1 MTISSKARTLKKLR
15 LKNAIIP
22 KLKIYK
28 VKDFLKNPNKI
39 IKNININFKSEIAI
53 RSSSFEEDQTNK
65 SNAGKFQSY
74 LNVNPKNKLNT
85 KKKILSVINSYKS
98 MGISAEFFIQEMVK
112 NISISG
118 VVLTRNLEDYMP
130 CYNINYYLGNDSAN
144 VTSGKKGSKNILY
157 LENEKYKIDKKF
169 QKLLKIIKNLKEVT
183 NKEDLDIEFIID
195 KKQKIFILQVRNLI
209 IPKRFINYN
218 HNQVSNLNKLEKKIK
233 KLKQGHPS
241 LHGDTTYFGVMPDWN
256 PAEII
261 GIKPKPLALSLY
273 RELIT
278 DHIWSENR
286 KIYGYQDLSQFHLM
300 TTFYGT
306 PFVDIRI
313 DFNSWLPNSIP
324 KTLSKKL
331 ISFYLKTFKKEQYH
345 HDKVEF
351 EIIFTCLSLNTKR
364 KIKKRLGKII
374 NQKEEENLL
383 NSLTRINKIAIKQ
396 IDQDY
401 ELIKKL
407 IQKQEEIQKLPLYY
421 IDKIYWFIEDCKKF
435 GTLPF
440 AGLAR
445 CGFIAT
451 EILNSFVEE
460 KILSEEDRLKFLAGI
475 KTITSEM
482 QDEMHLDKK
491 TFLNKYG
498 HLRPGTYEITSLNYK
513 DNFENYFHNFK
524 AIKNSKVK
532 KTQKFIFSNNQK
544 IKINKFVK
552 ETKIYKNFDALIEF
566 IEKSIRYREYSK
578 FIFSK
583 SIDLIFKNLE
593 TFGKKFSIKKEE
605 LSYLKIIEI
614 LDLYFNL
621 SDNESIKNIKNHIKE
636 NKKEYT
642 KNKVINLP
650 DIILTGKD
658 LYVRKRINL
667 KINFISNRIVI
678 GKILNFKKLKL
689 NIDLD
694 GIVCIENADPG
705 YDFLFSKNIKG
716 LVTKYGGQNSHM
728 AIRCAELNLPALIG
742 VGEQTY
748 NKILNNK
755 LIRIDCVLKKI
766 ELIN

>member
-1 MTISSKARTLKKLR
+1 MTISTKAKTLKKLN
-15 LKNAIIP
+15 LKDAIIP

-39 IKNININFKSEIAI
+39 INNININFKSEIAI
-53 RSSSFEEDQTNK
+53 RSSSVEEDQSNK

-74 LNVNPKNKLNT
+74 LNINPKNKTNT

-98 MGISAEFFIQEMVK
+98 MRVSDEFFIQEMVK

-118 VVLTRNLEDYMP
+118 VALTRNLEDYTP
-130 CYNINYYLGNDSAN
+130 CYNINYYVGSDSAN

-157 LENEKYKIDKKF
+157 LENEKYRIDKKF
-169 QKLLKIIKNLKEVT
+169 QKLLKVIKNLKKIK
-183 NKEDLDIEFIID
+183 NKKDLDIEFIID
-195 KKQKIFILQVRNLI
+195 KKQRIFVLQVRNLI

-218 HNQVSNLNKLEKKIK
+218 HNQISTLNKLEKKIK
-233 KLKQGHPS
+233 KLKQKHPS
-241 LHGDTTYFGVMPDWN
+241 LYGDTTFFGVMPDWN

-261 GIKPKPLALSLY
+261 GVKPKPLALSLY

-278 DHIWSENR
+278 DHIWSDNR
-286 KIYGYQDLSQFHLM
+286 KIYGYHDLSQFHLM

-306 PFVDIRI
+306 PFIDVRI

-324 KTLSKKL
+324 HILSKKL
-331 ISFYLKTFKKEQYH
+331 INFYLKTFKKEQYH
-345 HDKVEF
+345 HDKIEF
-351 EIIFTCLSLNTKR
+351 EIVFTCFSLNTKR
-364 KIKKRLGKII
+364 KIKKRLDKII
-374 NQKEEENLL
+374 NKKEEKILL
-383 NSLTRINKIAIKQ
+383 NSLIKINKIAIKQ

-407 IQKQEEIQKLPLYY
+407 IEKQETVKKLSLYY

-460 KILSEEDRLKFLAGI
+460 KIFSENDRLKFLASI

-482 QDEMHLDKK
+482 QEEIHQDKK
-491 TFLNKYG
+491 TFLKKFG

-513 DNFENYFHNFK
+513 DNFKNYFHNFK
-524 AIKNSKVK
+524 TIRNSKIK
-532 KTQKFIFSNNQK
+532 KTQKFIFSKNQK
-544 IKINKFVK
+544 DKINKFVK
-552 ETKIYKNFDALIEF
+552 ETKIYKNFDELIKF
-566 IEKSIRYREYSK
+566 IEKSIKYREYSK

-593 TFGKKFSIKKEE
+593 TFGEKFSIKKEE

-621 SDNESIKNIKNHIKE
+621 SDNESIKNIKKHIKE
-636 NKKEYT
+636 NKKEYIRN
-642 KNKVINLP
+642 KNINLP

-667 KINFISNRIVI
+667 KINFISNKIII
-678 GKILNFKKLKL
+678 GKILDFKKLKL
-689 NIDLD
+689 NTSLED
-694 GIVCIENADPG
+694 IVCIENADPG

-716 LVTKYGGQNSHM
+716 LITKYGGQNSHM

-748 NKILNNK
+748 NKILNSK
-755 LIRIDCVLKKI
+755 SIKIDCVLKKI